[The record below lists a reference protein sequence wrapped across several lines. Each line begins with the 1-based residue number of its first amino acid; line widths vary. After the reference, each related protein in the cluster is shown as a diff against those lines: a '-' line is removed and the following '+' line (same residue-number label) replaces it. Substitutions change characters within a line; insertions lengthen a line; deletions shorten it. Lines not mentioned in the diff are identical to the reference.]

1 MIEARHR
8 KGINR
13 SQQQEER
20 AAIQVQALKGK
31 TEGKYLPLHLKRRKK
46 RKRNPQLLQRNLRVF
61 KRTKVRNKR
70 NKSMEMI
77 PQIQILT
84 QIESLLQKLNKTK
97 IKEKEISHLLR
108 AVRLTREEKERGTQ
122 SQKKRSRRRSL
133 VLLQETK
140 SKQVQLNSTLSI
152 N

>member
-1 MIEARHR
+1 M
-8 KGINR
+8 
-13 SQQQEER
+13 
-20 AAIQVQALKGK
+20 
-31 TEGKYLPLHLKRRKK
+31 
-46 RKRNPQLLQRNLRVF
+46 
-61 KRTKVRNKR
+61 RNKR